1 MRKALLSFVLISSVM
16 FAQDPII
23 VSPDTL
29 DYGNILMGN
38 TPTMTFTLTCNLDQ
52 TITISPPSFYSVDI
66 SEITM
71 TSGETQDIVVTFDPP
86 QIGNYDSQ
94 IVLAGSTF
102 GNAVVVVTANATNN
116 LSGSMSGI
124 LTSEFSPYQ
133 ITDDLIVEAGNEW
146 GIGPGTELQFAFGK
160 KLTVNGILNAIGNF
174 DDKITMTAMTPDS
187 GWAGVFIENSEQSN
201 LTYVDVKHVTNNLS
215 DGRDYIL
222 YEDYEDGDD
231 GITNNSAGT
240 IITDSSA
247 NGNKVLNVNIP
258 GDNNGRIPFLI
269 IPSDIHQGSQMRV
282 DINFRSTT
290 NYHEDGYPTHI
301 RHGYINDDNTI
312 VWESHILYLYDDN
325 FDFEYGTISLIAGGV
340 ENYSDKRL
348 VLYCYRSSSAP
359 EEEIFIDEIGVYRYD
374 SYGDTGGNINFENRL
389 SRFPSVV
396 IDNTDSEMDGSY
408 MVFKALG
415 YEYTYYNTP
424 FFTVLGSEIELNF
437 DIKVVNNMGGNGYL
451 KLYMKNSSDLG
462 QSYNIWE
469 RVEGENI
476 IKTNISLNLDNYD
489 GSEKVMFFLQAY
501 SNNSDRQNFYAYID
515 NFKIIGSKGSSAVNF
530 INSENLLINNSSITS
545 SLGGLNI
552 ENTNCIVKNCV
563 IYDNEYAGI
572 TALNTTGAIL
582 NSILWGNQVGIM
594 GFDSYGL
601 SMNYSIY
608 SSALGEIYIGNNNVQ
623 SYPMFDLETF
633 ELNLL
638 SPAIDNGHPDD
649 YDGCQPPGQGSLS
662 ADIGIFGGMNNCGA
676 EGTNIGGG
684 EPTINTIEDL
694 PQDQGGFVG
703 LQFGAS
709 FYDGGSD
716 IYDISHY
723 SIWRELNTG
732 GRNNIDFSDVPI
744 GQFYRPNNR
753 DDEAWEYI
761 GESPAQEFD
770 VYGFTAPTLA
780 DSNYIGQFWSK
791 FLVVAH
797 TSDEDVFF
805 VSVPDSGYSV
815 DNLAPDNPENVRVG
829 TFVYEN
835 TLEWG
840 MPMEGDFW
848 QTEIRK
854 NDEVLALGSDFTQFI
869 ETNISPGQLSRYEI
883 THIDENGNR
892 SESSSRDIQSPEWVI
907 RLETQSESVSNSNFY
922 FAGNDSATIGY
933 DAMYDL
939 FAPPA
944 PPGDNIRLMVSHP
957 EWNTGGND
965 EFSYISVGN
974 ADLDYF
980 YREVVIE
987 VYSTV
992 NDTVSVQI
1000 YPEGNYTGAQ
1010 LGISINNGMMNFIDF
1025 TGTFDIPVNDSLET
1039 TIRILL
1045 GNPNGDDGNISFVK
1059 PDFISVI
1066 QESVQNVIF
1075 AKSPRVQTIDL
1086 SYTMDGNNFV
1096 AMETIQGNS
1105 QVMDTTNIDWVSY
1118 LTNANQDHLQ
1128 NVQYKAMAYDSYG
1141 VLIGEVISEQF
1152 TVIGNEYI
1160 LSLPTADWRM
1170 IHPYY
1175 RGENVNDLLASS
1187 LAGFTAYWWN
1197 QESHAYEIVNNTD
1210 YVSQK
1215 AQSIWV
1221 RNMNQND
1228 SLQLS
1233 GLYPESEHEV
1243 FQAEIGNF
1251 PGWVMLGSSAR
1262 PVSKDSIIVRLLHGS
1277 DSPVEYSWE
1286 EAVANGIVQDG
1297 VFSYLSGN
1305 SEYELIEQF
1314 NMSAGFWV
1322 GITEE
1327 DTSLVDS
1334 IIFEFPPH
1342 YLEMASNRNMQDL
1355 SFDWGVTLNNLS
1367 IGFRELAS
1375 NGQDGFDIVAPP
1387 YAPGNAVQMRI
1398 NHAEW
1403 GSPLGAF
1410 YMSDIRHGFDGG
1422 DISAFELVFSQ
1433 SGEFDLGI
1441 ERFNIPDSFG
1451 VVMQIGN
1458 EQFDLMEVENL
1469 TLTIE
1474 NDLNA
1479 IVYIGRTDLLSN
1491 ASEDLMPLQYSLHQN
1506 YPNPFNPVTTIS
1518 YDLPEVAQVVIS
1530 IYDIMGREVKT
1541 LVNLEQIAGFKSVVW
1556 DATNNMGQPVS
1567 AGMYLYRISAL
1578 QQNGGQAGD
1587 FYQVKKMVLL
1597 K

>member
-1 MRKALLSFVLISSVM
+1 MRKALLSFILISSVM

-23 VSPDTL
+23 VSPGTL

-38 TPTMTFTLTCNLDQ
+38 TSSLSFTLTANLDQ
-52 TITISPPSFYSVDI
+52 TITISPPSFYSVDV
-66 SEITM
+66 SEIAM
-71 TSGETQDIVVTFDPP
+71 ISGQTQDIVVTFDPP

-94 IVLAGSTF
+94 IVLAGATF
-102 GNAVVVVTANATNN
+102 GNAVVAVLATAVNN
-116 LSGSMSGI
+116 LEGSLSGTISA
-124 LTSEFSPYQ
+124 EFSPYE
-133 ITDDLIVEAGNEW
+133 ISGDIYVAEGNTLTIE
-146 GIGPGTELQFAFGK
+146 PGVELQFTGNYGF
-160 KLTVNGILNAIGNF
+160 TVNGDLMAEG
-174 DDKITMTAMTPDS
+174 KPDS
-187 GWAGVFIENSEQSN
+187 LITFTTSSSNEFWGGISIVNSDNSNILFCDISDVGNSFKFNDNFSDLSNWSGGFLNYSEFLSSPSSQLISVANSTVYSYLDTPVIVSTDSIEITFFYKQYSQSSNSNYGYRGWMYLEYYIEENNSWSRLGNVLYAPSSGVSDYTSDWIYESFYFDAENESYIEVGDTLELRLRVGCQNYSTIFYIDDFNYISETNTHPIKIINSNSSVSN
-201 LTYVDVKHVTNNLS
+201 TVIHDSKSL
-215 DGRDYIL
+215 
-222 YEDYEDGDD
+222 D
-231 GITNNSAGT
+231 GIQLNNANSQIKNV
-240 IITDSSA
+240 IITDIFGA
-247 NGNKVLNVNIP
+247 G
-258 GDNNGRIPFLI
+258 
-269 IPSDIHQGSQMRV
+269 
-282 DINFRSTT
+282 
-290 NYHEDGYPTHI
+290 I
-301 RHGYINDDNTI
+301 RTI
-312 VWESHILYLYDDN
+312 
-325 FDFEYGTISLIAGGV
+325 
-340 ENYSDKRL
+340 
-348 VLYCYRSSSAP
+348 
-359 EEEIFIDEIGVYRYD
+359 D
-374 SYGDTGGNINFENRL
+374 SYPL
-389 SRFPSVV
+389 
-396 IDNTDSEMDGSY
+396 
-408 MVFKALG
+408 
-415 YEYTYYNTP
+415 
-424 FFTVLGSEIELNF
+424 
-437 DIKVVNNMGGNGYL
+437 
-451 KLYMKNSSDLG
+451 
-462 QSYNIWE
+462 
-469 RVEGENI
+469 
-476 IKTNISLNLDNYD
+476 
-489 GSEKVMFFLQAY
+489 
-501 SNNSDRQNFYAYID
+501 
-515 NFKIIGSKGSSAVNF
+515 
-530 INSENLLINNSSITS
+530 
-545 SLGGLNI
+545 
-552 ENTNCIVKNCV
+552 
-563 IYDNEYAGI
+563 
-572 TALNTTGAIL
+572 IL
-582 NSILWGNQVGIM
+582 NSIFWGNGIYEHS
-594 GFDSYGL
+594 GKQIDIIS
-601 SMNYSIY
+601 
-608 SSALGEIYIGNNNVQ
+608 GNPTI
-623 SYPMFDLETF
+623 S
-633 ELNLL
+633 
-638 SPAIDNGHPDD
+638 H
-649 YDGCQPPGQGSLS
+649 SLIQNFNS
-662 ADIGIFGGMNNCGA
+662 ADIGISGQYSDGGGNIDQNPVFSDEMFHLGPFSPCVDAGHSNDYDACMPPGLGTLSADMGMYGGMNNCGT
-676 EGTNIGGG
+676 EETNIGGG